1 MRDNGGMP
9 DTPPLTPP
17 ITPLLVF
24 TMAAATGL
32 SVASIYYAQPLLPTM
47 ARELGVS
54 AARAGSVVTVAQLGY
69 ALGLL
74 LIVPLGDLF
83 ERRALIVVMTLL
95 AASGLFLTALAPNVK
110 LVLAGAALTGLCSVV
125 TQILVP
131 FAATLARDEDRGKVV
146 GTVMSGLLLGILLA
160 RTVAGAL
167 AALGS
172 WRTVYWAGAVALL
185 GTAAVLRRVLPRYHA
200 PVRLTYGRLLLSIF
214 TLFREEPVLRRR
226 ALVGASAFGTFSV
239 LWTSMAF
246 LLAAPPYRM
255 APGAIG
261 LFGLAGVAGALAA
274 TSAGRLADRGKGDWA
289 TGILLLVLFGSWL
302 PLAFAGRSL
311 VAFVLGVLLLDL
323 AVQGVHIGNQAA
335 IYRLRPEARNR
346 LTAGYMTSYFIGGAL
361 GSFLSTAAYGA
372 FGWPGVVGVG
382 AGFSALGGLAWA
394 ATLAKPSHSGKTQFP

>member
-1 MRDNGGMP
+1 MRDNGEMP
-9 DTPPLTPP
+9 DAPPLTPP

-54 AARAGSVVTVAQLGY
+54 AARAGSVVTLAQLGY

-95 AASGLFLTALAPNVK
+95 AASGLFLTALAPNVE

-172 WRTVYWAGAVALL
+172 WRTVYWAGALALL

-200 PVRLTYGRLLLSIF
+200 PVRLSYGRLLLSIF

-226 ALVGASAFGTFSV
+226 ALVGASAFATFSV

-246 LLAAPPYRM
+246 LLAAPPYHM

-274 TSAGRLADRGKGDWA
+274 TGAGRMADRGKGDWA
-289 TGILLLVLFGSWL
+289 TGILLLVLFASWL

-311 VAFVLGVLLLDL
+311 LAFVLGVLLLDL

-394 ATLAKPSHSGKTQFP
+394 ATLAKPAEVGKTQVP